1 MVPRDK
7 TKIRKRQDEDVCPL
21 QRGSGTLW
29 HNCGCRSRASHETP
43 SWDTITPGSFPTR
56 QKELLSH
63 PKQSTDADLLK
74 EVSFY
79 LVLENFKVFLSFKTR
94 FHISPPDL
102 KHALCC
108 WGWSGTSGHVVSTS
122 QVLAGITG
130 GHHMLSLCSTGVG
143 GAGERVGS
151 NLELCTRK
159 ADTLLTELH
168 A

>member
-29 HNCGCRSRASHETP
+29 HNCGCRSRASHKTS

-102 KHALCC
+102 KRACAAEDEVEPLVTLFPPPKC
-108 WGWSGTSGHVVSTS
+108 WLGL
-122 QVLAGITG
+122 QVGIT
-130 GHHMLSLCSTGVG
+130 CSVCVVQGWEGLGRGWDQT
-143 GAGERVGS
+143 
-151 NLELCTRK
+151 
-159 ADTLLTELH
+159 
-168 A
+168 